1 MKAFNKRRK
10 PKHAT
15 IINFIW
21 YGKKCCFL
29 SSSKPQSRVD
39 KGVTLDKLPATVVLK
54 RYVSGWIFKS
64 QVTNEVFSD
73 VPRFKKATRKVEI
86 NK

>member
-21 YGKKCCFL
+21 YGRRCYFL
-29 SSSKPQSRVD
+29 SSSKSQSRMD
-39 KGVTLDKLPATVVLK
+39 KGVILDGLPARVILK
-54 RYVSGWIFKS
+54 RYVNGWIFKS

-73 VPRFKKATRKVEI
+73 VPRFKKVRYNV
-86 NK
+86 